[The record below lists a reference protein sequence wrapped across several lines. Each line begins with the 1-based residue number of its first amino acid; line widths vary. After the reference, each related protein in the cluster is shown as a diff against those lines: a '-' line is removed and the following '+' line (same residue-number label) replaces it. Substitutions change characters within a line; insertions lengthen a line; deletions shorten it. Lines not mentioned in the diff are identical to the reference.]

1 MAYDLSTL
9 IQDGLCNTLQNL
21 LGADTKLNSITKVH
35 EKDLKEL
42 ELLKIES
49 EFVFDQLTT
58 TLSFVVPAVS
68 ASTIFNIQ
76 MGDAEAEPSLQIDDD
91 TTDAISEFI
100 STVSGGLTTAINGAE
115 IEDLGKSKFHIA
127 GNEVL
132 QGDSITDI
140 ENIYRF
146 SINIDDNEI
155 IIFILFDET
164 ILPYLNDITMKPVT
178 VHLEEIEI
186 EDIEEELE
194 EKIDDEPKED
204 IENSSNEET
213 SDKDSE
219 KVEDNT
225 DEEVKNSS
233 EDEKPENKK
242 LKMLVMGTAG
252 LLGLTIL
259 AGIVMYFMGVFDPAP
274 IPVKKEESNTTKES
288 KDIVSVVK
296 YKTLK
301 KVDFKI
307 SDINI
312 PRLNTRLKSLTKFG
326 VLSKEELEEQ
336 SLAEKNR
343 IFEVDKEIKLA
354 EFAKN
359 NKEESL
365 GKTAEIKSK
374 STIKKITKDIQY
386 DELKDQDLKF
396 ITTNSIKYKFF
407 KDLVLK
413 LNTTQARISICNDK
427 KGRTTIFIG
436 PFENDMLQLK
446 MKDLIQ
452 SNNQNIK
459 TSISNIT
466 TQEFNTRCN
475 F

>member
-100 STVSGGLTTAINGAE
+100 STVSGGLTTAINGEE

-155 IIFILFDET
+155 IIFILFDEA

-178 VHLEEIEI
+178 EHPEELEI

-194 EKIDDEPKED
+194 EKVDDDKKED
-204 IENSSNEET
+204 IENNSNEEI
-213 SDKDSE
+213 SAKDSE
-219 KVEDNT
+219 DVEDNT
-225 DEEVKNSS
+225 DKEVENSS

-413 LNTTQARISICNDK
+413 LNTTQARISICNDE

>member
-178 VHLEEIEI
+178 VHLEKIEI

-413 LNTTQARISICNDK
+413 LNTTQARISICNDE